1 MENTNNSDQQPVD
14 QQTGGPLEGLSPRNN
29 AGQEELAKD
38 ASGDPEDSAIYA
50 GLGLNSGST
59 DEWNQTADE
68 AADTILYTDT
78 ATAQHAVDNVTND
91 VDYDKLPTDEALSE
105 EEIDRLSDETD
116 TTDKGDSYLAY

>member
-29 AGQEELAKD
+29 AGQEELAKN

-59 DEWNQTADE
+59 DEWNPASEE
-68 AADTILYTDT
+68 AADSILYTDT
-78 ATAQHAVDNVTND
+78 TTAQHAFDNVSND

-105 EEIDRLSDETD
+105 DEIDRISDEAD